1 MGRFDRLSPPR
12 HYVNSGPSFDDDPL
26 KVAESQQMDESDKA
40 EWRRYLEELIYMRGP
55 DRRFSVVFR
64 DVSGGGHSTLIDLG
78 DPYPEA

>member
-1 MGRFDRLSPPR
+1 
-12 HYVNSGPSFDDDPL
+12 
-26 KVAESQQMDESDKA
+26 MDESDKA